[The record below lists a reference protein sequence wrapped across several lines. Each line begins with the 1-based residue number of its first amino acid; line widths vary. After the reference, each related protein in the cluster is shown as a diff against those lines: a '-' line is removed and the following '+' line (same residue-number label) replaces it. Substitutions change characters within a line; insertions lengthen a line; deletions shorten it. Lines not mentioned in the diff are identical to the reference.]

1 MFVSS
6 ADAGLDGS
14 LRMDNEIKLRTK
26 VPRDFESLRST
37 IIERKNAMPK
47 RLAQVAAFALTNP
60 DEIAFGTTASIAA
73 ASDVQPSTLVRLAH
87 HLGYDG
93 FSDLQSIF
101 RERLRDR
108 TMSYEERLITLEQ
121 SAAED
126 DNATI
131 LTGFIAAASQ
141 SINRLAST
149 IQTDAFAKS
158 VEILA
163 AAETIYLI
171 AKRRSYPLTAHMTY
185 AFSKLNIR
193 HQIVASP
200 NGVDPELV
208 QFATPRDAAI
218 AASFSP
224 YAAESLT
231 QSQELA
237 DRGVPVIAITD
248 SAFSPLA
255 ACATH
260 WFEVAEADFAGFRSL
275 SASMALIMAFP
286 VAIAEQRRKANLA
299 IATKSKME

>member
-1 MFVSS
+1 
-6 ADAGLDGS
+6 
-14 LRMDNEIKLRTK
+14 MDNDPQRHAR

-37 IIERKNAMPK
+37 IIERKANMPK
-47 RLAQVAAFALTNP
+47 RLAQVAAFALGNP

-87 HLGYDG
+87 HLGYGG

-108 TMSYEERLITLEQ
+108 TLSYEERLVTLEQ
-121 SAAED
+121 SSGDDED
-126 DNATI
+126 AN
-131 LTGFIAAASQ
+131 LLSGFIAAANQ
-141 SINRLAST
+141 SVNRLAATVQSDT
-149 IQTDAFAKS
+149 FTKA
-158 VEILA
+158 VNILA
-163 AAETIYLI
+163 NAETIYLI

-200 NGVDPELV
+200 NGVDPEMV
-208 QFATPRDAAI
+208 QFATPKDAAI

-224 YAAESLT
+224 YAADSLN

-275 SASMALIMAFP
+275 SASMALTMALP
-286 VAIAEQRRKANLA
+286 VAIAERRRKHQQS
-299 IATKSKME
+299 KPVKGKME

>member
-1 MFVSS
+1 
-6 ADAGLDGS
+6 
-14 LRMDNEIKLRTK
+14 MDSDPQRAR

-37 IIERKNAMPK
+37 IIERKASMPK
-47 RLAQVAAFALTNP
+47 RLAQVAAFALGNP

-87 HLGYDG
+87 HLGYEG

-108 TMSYEERLITLEQ
+108 TLSYEERLVTLEQ
-121 SAAED
+121 SSGDDED
-126 DNATI
+126 AT
-131 LTGFIAAASQ
+131 LLSGFISAASQ
-141 SINRLAST
+141 SVNRLAAT
-149 IQTDAFAKS
+149 VQTDTFIKA
-158 VEILA
+158 VDILA

-200 NGVDPELV
+200 NGVDPEMV

-224 YAAESLT
+224 YAADSLN

-260 WFEVAEADFAGFRSL
+260 WFEVAEADFGGFRSL
-275 SASMALIMAFP
+275 SASMALTMALP
-286 VAIAEQRRKANLA
+286 VAIAERRRKLQHSKPVK
-299 IATKSKME
+299 TKME

>member
-1 MFVSS
+1 
-6 ADAGLDGS
+6 
-14 LRMDNEIKLRTK
+14 MDNDPQRHAR

-37 IIERKNAMPK
+37 IIERKASMPK
-47 RLAQVAAFALTNP
+47 RLAQVAAFALGNP

-73 ASDVQPSTLVRLAH
+73 ASEVQPSTLVRLAH
-87 HLGYDG
+87 HLGYEG

-101 RERLRDR
+101 RERLRER
-108 TMSYEERLITLEQ
+108 TLSYEERLVTLEQ
-121 SAAED
+121 ASGDDED
-126 DNATI
+126 AN
-131 LTGFIAAASQ
+131 LLSGFIAAASQ
-141 SINRLAST
+141 SVNRLAATVQSDT
-149 IQTDAFAKS
+149 FTKAVD
-158 VEILA
+158 ILA

-200 NGVDPELV
+200 NGVDPEMV
-208 QFATPRDAAI
+208 QFATPKDAAI

-224 YAAESLT
+224 YAADSLN

-275 SASMALIMAFP
+275 SASMALTMALP
-286 VAIAEQRRKANLA
+286 VAIAERRRKRQHAKA
-299 IATKSKME
+299 GKAKME

>member
-1 MFVSS
+1 
-6 ADAGLDGS
+6 
-14 LRMDNEIKLRTK
+14 MDNDPKRHAR

-37 IIERKNAMPK
+37 IIERKANMPK
-47 RLAQVAAFALTNP
+47 RLAQVAAFALGNP

-73 ASDVQPSTLVRLAH
+73 ASEVQPSTLVRLAH
-87 HLGYDG
+87 HLGYGG

-108 TMSYEERLITLEQ
+108 TLSYEERLVTLEQ
-121 SAAED
+121 SSGDDED
-126 DNATI
+126 AN
-131 LTGFIAAASQ
+131 LLSGFIAAANQ
-141 SINRLAST
+141 SVNRLAATVQSDT
-149 IQTDAFAKS
+149 FTKA
-158 VEILA
+158 VNILA
-163 AAETIYLI
+163 GAETIYLI

-200 NGVDPELV
+200 NGVDPEMV
-208 QFATPRDAAI
+208 QFATPKDAAI

-224 YAAESLT
+224 YAADSLS

-275 SASMALIMAFP
+275 SASMALTMALP
-286 VAIAEQRRKANLA
+286 VAIAERRRKRQQS
-299 IATKSKME
+299 KPVKGKME

>member
-1 MFVSS
+1 
-6 ADAGLDGS
+6 
-14 LRMDNEIKLRTK
+14 MDNDPQRHAR

-37 IIERKNAMPK
+37 IIERKANMPK
-47 RLAQVAAFALTNP
+47 RLAQVAAFALGNP

-87 HLGYDG
+87 HLGYEG

-108 TMSYEERLITLEQ
+108 TLSYEERLVTLEQ
-121 SAAED
+121 TSGDDED
-126 DNATI
+126 AN
-131 LTGFIAAASQ
+131 LLSGFIAAANQ
-141 SINRLAST
+141 SVNRLAATVQSET
-149 IQTDAFAKS
+149 FTKAVD
-158 VEILA
+158 ILA
-163 AAETIYLI
+163 TAETIYLI
-171 AKRRSYPLTAHMTY
+171 AKRRSYPLTAHMSY

-200 NGVDPELV
+200 NGVDPEMV
-208 QFATPRDAAI
+208 QFASPRDAAI

-224 YAAESLT
+224 YAADSLS

-275 SASMALIMAFP
+275 SASMALTMALP
-286 VAIAEQRRKANLA
+286 VAIAERRRKRQHLKAG
-299 IATKSKME
+299 KEKME

>member
-1 MFVSS
+1 
-6 ADAGLDGS
+6 
-14 LRMDNEIKLRTK
+14 MDNDPQRHAR

-37 IIERKNAMPK
+37 IIERKANMPK
-47 RLAQVAAFALTNP
+47 RLAQVAAFALGNP

-87 HLGYDG
+87 HLGYGG

-108 TMSYEERLITLEQ
+108 TLSYEERLVTLEQ
-121 SAAED
+121 SSGDDED
-126 DNATI
+126 AN
-131 LTGFIAAASQ
+131 LLSGFIAAANQ
-141 SINRLAST
+141 SVNRLAATVQSDT
-149 IQTDAFAKS
+149 FTKA
-158 VEILA
+158 VNILA
-163 AAETIYLI
+163 NAETIYLI

-200 NGVDPELV
+200 NGVDPEMV
-208 QFATPRDAAI
+208 QFATPKDAAI

-224 YAAESLT
+224 YAADSLN

-275 SASMALIMAFP
+275 SASMALTMALP
-286 VAIAEQRRKANLA
+286 VAIAERLSASINSRNL
-299 IATKSKME
+299 

>member
-1 MFVSS
+1 
-6 ADAGLDGS
+6 
-14 LRMDNEIKLRTK
+14 MDNDPKRQAR

-37 IIERKNAMPK
+37 IIERKASMPK
-47 RLAQVAAFALTNP
+47 RLAQVAAFALSNP

-87 HLGYDG
+87 HLGYEG

-108 TMSYEERLITLEQ
+108 TLSYEERLVTLEQ
-121 SAAED
+121 ASGDDED
-126 DNATI
+126 AN
-131 LTGFIAAASQ
+131 LLSGFIAAASQ
-141 SINRLAST
+141 SVNRLAATVQSDT
-149 IQTDAFAKS
+149 FTKAVD
-158 VEILA
+158 ILA

-200 NGVDPELV
+200 NGVDPEMV
-208 QFATPRDAAI
+208 QFATPKDAAI

-224 YAAESLT
+224 YAADSLS

-237 DRGVPVIAITD
+237 DRGVPIIAITD

-275 SASMALIMAFP
+275 SASMALTMVLP
-286 VAIAEQRRKANLA
+286 VAIAERRRKRQHAKA
-299 IATKSKME
+299 GKGKME

>member
-1 MFVSS
+1 M
-6 ADAGLDGS
+6 
-14 LRMDNEIKLRTK
+14 
-26 VPRDFESLRST
+26 PRDFESLRST
-37 IIERKNAMPK
+37 IIERKANMPK
-47 RLAQVAAFALTNP
+47 RLAQVAAFALGNP

-87 HLGYDG
+87 HLGYEG

-108 TMSYEERLITLEQ
+108 TLSYEERLVTLEQ
-121 SAAED
+121 ASGDDED
-126 DNATI
+126 AN
-131 LTGFIAAASQ
+131 LLSGFIAAASQ
-141 SINRLAST
+141 SVNRLAATVQSDT
-149 IQTDAFAKS
+149 FTKAVD
-158 VEILA
+158 ILA

-200 NGVDPELV
+200 NGVDPEMV
-208 QFATPRDAAI
+208 QFATPKDAAI

-224 YAAESLT
+224 YAADSLS

-237 DRGVPVIAITD
+237 DRGVPIIAITD

-275 SASMALIMAFP
+275 SASMALTMALP
-286 VAIAEQRRKANLA
+286 VAIAERRRKRQHAKA
-299 IATKSKME
+299 GKAKME

>member
-1 MFVSS
+1 MTDDVR
-6 ADAGLDGS
+6 LV
-14 LRMDNEIKLRTK
+14 TK

-37 IIERKNAMPK
+37 IIERKAAMPK
-47 RLAQVAAFALTNP
+47 RLAQVAVFALNNP

-73 ASDVQPSTLVRLAH
+73 ASEVQPSTLVRLAR
-87 HLGYDG
+87 HLGYEG

-108 TMSYEERLITLEQ
+108 TLSYEERLISLEET
-121 SAAED
+121 SSD
-126 DNATI
+126 DENANI
-131 LTGFIAAASQ
+131 LSGFMSAASQ
-141 SINRLAST
+141 SINRLAAT
-149 IQTDAFAKS
+149 IQTDTFARA

-231 QSQELA
+231 QSQILA

-255 ACATH
+255 ASATH

-286 VAIAEQRRKANLA
+286 VAIAEQRRKWAA
-299 IATKSKME
+299 AKSGKSKME

>member
-1 MFVSS
+1 
-6 ADAGLDGS
+6 
-14 LRMDNEIKLRTK
+14 MDSDSKTTAR
-26 VPRDFESLRST
+26 VPRDFESLRSI
-37 IIERKNAMPK
+37 IIERKATMPK
-47 RLAQVAAFALTNP
+47 RLAQVAAFALGNP

-87 HLGYDG
+87 HLGYGG

-108 TMSYEERLITLEQ
+108 TLTYEERLVTLERA
-121 SAAED
+121 SGED
-126 DNATI
+126 EDAS
-131 LTGFIAAASQ
+131 LLSGFISAASQ
-141 SINRLAST
+141 SVNRLAAT
-149 IQTDAFAKS
+149 VQTDTFTKA
-158 VEILA
+158 VDILA

-200 NGVDPELV
+200 NGVDPEMV
-208 QFATPRDAAI
+208 QFATQNDAAI

-224 YAAESLT
+224 YAADSL
-231 QSQELA
+231 SQAEALA
-237 DRGVPVIAITD
+237 DRGVPVVAITD

-255 ACATH
+255 ARATC

-275 SASMALIMAFP
+275 SASMALTMALP
-286 VAIAEQRRKANLA
+286 VAIAERRRKR
-299 IATKSKME
+299 THPKSVK

>member
-1 MFVSS
+1 
-6 ADAGLDGS
+6 
-14 LRMDNEIKLRTK
+14 MDSDPQRAR

-37 IIERKNAMPK
+37 IIERKANMPK
-47 RLAQVAAFALTNP
+47 RLAQVAAFALGNP

-73 ASDVQPSTLVRLAH
+73 ASEVQPSTLVRLAH
-87 HLGYDG
+87 HLGYEG

-108 TMSYEERLITLEQ
+108 TLSYEERLVTLEQ
-121 SAAED
+121 SGGDDED
-126 DNATI
+126 ATL
-131 LTGFIAAASQ
+131 LTGFISAASQ
-141 SINRLAST
+141 SVNRLAAT
-149 IQTDAFAKS
+149 VQTDTFAKA
-158 VEILA
+158 VDILA

-200 NGVDPELV
+200 NGVDPEMV

-224 YAAESLT
+224 YAADSLI

-260 WFEVAEADFAGFRSL
+260 WFEIAEADFAGFRSL
-275 SASMALIMAFP
+275 SASMALTMALP
-286 VAIAEQRRKANLA
+286 VAIAERRRKLQHAKPVK
-299 IATKSKME
+299 TKME

>member
-1 MFVSS
+1 
-6 ADAGLDGS
+6 
-14 LRMDNEIKLRTK
+14 MDNDPQRHARA
-26 VPRDFESLRST
+26 PRDFESLRST
-37 IIERKNAMPK
+37 IIERKASMPK
-47 RLAQVAAFALTNP
+47 RLAQVAAFALGNP

-87 HLGYDG
+87 HLGYEG

-108 TMSYEERLITLEQ
+108 TLSYEERLVTLEQ
-121 SAAED
+121 SSGDDED
-126 DNATI
+126 AN
-131 LTGFIAAASQ
+131 LLSGFIAAANQ
-141 SINRLAST
+141 SVNRLAATVQSET
-149 IQTDAFAKS
+149 FTKAVD
-158 VEILA
+158 VLA

-200 NGVDPELV
+200 NGVDPEMV
-208 QFATPRDAAI
+208 QFATHRDAAI

-224 YAAESLT
+224 YAADSLS

-275 SASMALIMAFP
+275 SASMALTMALP
-286 VAIAEQRRKANLA
+286 VAIAERRRKHQHPKAGKA
-299 IATKSKME
+299 KME

>member
-1 MFVSS
+1 
-6 ADAGLDGS
+6 
-14 LRMDNEIKLRTK
+14 MDNDPQRAR

-37 IIERKNAMPK
+37 IIERKANMPK
-47 RLAQVAAFALTNP
+47 RLAQVAAFALGNP

-87 HLGYDG
+87 HLGYEG

-108 TMSYEERLITLEQ
+108 TLSYEERLVTLEQ
-121 SAAED
+121 SGGDDED
-126 DNATI
+126 ATL
-131 LTGFIAAASQ
+131 LTGFISAASQ
-141 SINRLAST
+141 SVNRLAAT
-149 IQTDAFAKS
+149 VQTDTFAKA
-158 VEILA
+158 VDILA

-200 NGVDPELV
+200 NGVDPEMV

-224 YAAESLT
+224 YAADSLI

-237 DRGVPVIAITD
+237 DRGVPVVAITD

-275 SASMALIMAFP
+275 SASMALTMALP
-286 VAIAEQRRKANLA
+286 VAIAERRRKLQHSKPVK
-299 IATKSKME
+299 TKME

>member
-1 MFVSS
+1 
-6 ADAGLDGS
+6 
-14 LRMDNEIKLRTK
+14 MDNDPQRHAR

-37 IIERKNAMPK
+37 IIERKASMPK
-47 RLAQVAAFALTNP
+47 RLAQVAAFALGNP

-87 HLGYDG
+87 HLGYGG

-108 TMSYEERLITLEQ
+108 TLSYEERLVTLEQ
-121 SAAED
+121 SGGDDED
-126 DNATI
+126 AN
-131 LTGFIAAASQ
+131 LLSGFIAAANQ
-141 SINRLAST
+141 SVNRLAATVQSDT
-149 IQTDAFAKS
+149 FTKA
-158 VEILA
+158 VNILA
-163 AAETIYLI
+163 SAETIYLI

-200 NGVDPELV
+200 NGVDPEMV
-208 QFATPRDAAI
+208 QFASPKDAAI

-224 YAAESLT
+224 YAADSLS

-275 SASMALIMAFP
+275 SASMALTMALP
-286 VAIAEQRRKANLA
+286 VAIAERRRKGQQSKP
-299 IATKSKME
+299 TKGKME

>member
-1 MFVSS
+1 MSDDVRV
-6 ADAGLDGS
+6 AV
-14 LRMDNEIKLRTK
+14 K

-37 IIERKNAMPK
+37 IIERKAAMPK
-47 RLAQVAAFALTNP
+47 RLAQVAIFALNNP

-73 ASDVQPSTLVRLAH
+73 ASDVQPSTLVRLAR

-108 TMSYEERLITLEQ
+108 TLSYEERLISLEETSVDDENAAILSGFI
-121 SAAED
+121 SAA
-126 DNATI
+126 T
-131 LTGFIAAASQ
+131 Q
-141 SINRLAST
+141 SINRLAAT
-149 IQTDAFAKS
+149 IQTDTFAKS

-208 QFATPRDAAI
+208 QFATPRDAAF

-224 YAAESLT
+224 YAADSLA
-231 QSQELA
+231 QSQALA

-260 WFEVAEADFAGFRSL
+260 WFEVAESDFAGFRSL

-286 VAIAEQRRKANLA
+286 VAIAEQRRKWAVA
-299 IATKSKME
+299 KSQKPKME

>member
-1 MFVSS
+1 
-6 ADAGLDGS
+6 
-14 LRMDNEIKLRTK
+14 MDNDPQRHAR

-37 IIERKNAMPK
+37 IIERKASMPK
-47 RLAQVAAFALTNP
+47 RLAQVAAFALGNP

-73 ASDVQPSTLVRLAH
+73 ASEVQPSTLVRLAH
-87 HLGYDG
+87 HLGYEG

-101 RERLRDR
+101 RERLRER
-108 TMSYEERLITLEQ
+108 TLSYEERLVTLEQ
-121 SAAED
+121 ASGDDED
-126 DNATI
+126 AN
-131 LTGFIAAASQ
+131 LLSGFIAAASQ
-141 SINRLAST
+141 SVNRLAATVQSDT
-149 IQTDAFAKS
+149 FTKAVD
-158 VEILA
+158 ILA

-200 NGVDPELV
+200 NGVDPEMV
-208 QFATPRDAAI
+208 QFATPKDAAI

-224 YAAESLT
+224 YAADSLN

-237 DRGVPVIAITD
+237 DRGVPVIAITN

-275 SASMALIMAFP
+275 SASMALTMALP
-286 VAIAEQRRKANLA
+286 VAIAERRRKRQHAKA
-299 IATKSKME
+299 GKAKME

>member
-1 MFVSS
+1 
-6 ADAGLDGS
+6 
-14 LRMDNEIKLRTK
+14 MDSDPQRAR

-37 IIERKNAMPK
+37 IIERKANMPK
-47 RLAQVAAFALTNP
+47 RLAQVAAFALGNP

-73 ASDVQPSTLVRLAH
+73 ASEVQPSTLVRLAH
-87 HLGYDG
+87 HLGYEG

-108 TMSYEERLITLEQ
+108 TLSYEERLVTLEQ
-121 SAAED
+121 SGGDDED
-126 DNATI
+126 ATL
-131 LTGFIAAASQ
+131 LTGFISAASQ
-141 SINRLAST
+141 SVNRLAAT
-149 IQTDAFAKS
+149 VQTDTFAKA
-158 VEILA
+158 VDILA

-200 NGVDPELV
+200 NGVDPEMV

-224 YAAESLT
+224 YAADSLI

-260 WFEVAEADFAGFRSL
+260 WFEIAEADFAGFRSL
-275 SASMALIMAFP
+275 SASMALTMALP
-286 VAIAEQRRKANLA
+286 VAIAERRRKRQHAKA
-299 IATKSKME
+299 GKAKME

>member
-1 MFVSS
+1 MFI
-6 ADAGLDGS
+6 S
-14 LRMDNEIKLRTK
+14 LTDEIREGPAMDNEVKAQPK

-47 RLAQVAAFALTNP
+47 RLAQVAAFALSNP

-87 HLGYDG
+87 HLGYEG

-108 TMSYEERLITLEQ
+108 TLSYEERLISLEE
-121 SAAED
+121 AGGED
-126 DNATI
+126 EDAN
-131 LTGFIAAASQ
+131 LLSGFITAASQ
-141 SINRLAST
+141 SINRLAAT
-149 IQTDAFAKS
+149 VETDTFARA
-158 VEILA
+158 VDILA

-208 QFATPRDAAI
+208 QFATPKDAAI

-224 YAAESLT
+224 YAADSLV

-237 DRGVPVIAITD
+237 NRGVPVIAITD

-260 WFEVAEADFAGFRSL
+260 WFEIAEADFAGFRSL
-275 SASMALIMAFP
+275 SASMALTMALP
-286 VAIAEQRRKANLA
+286 VAIAERRRKRSG
-299 IATKSKME
+299 TKLTARKME

>member
-1 MFVSS
+1 
-6 ADAGLDGS
+6 
-14 LRMDNEIKLRTK
+14 MDNDPQRHAR

-37 IIERKNAMPK
+37 IIERKANMPK
-47 RLAQVAAFALTNP
+47 RLAQVAAFALGNP

-87 HLGYDG
+87 HLGYGG

-108 TMSYEERLITLEQ
+108 TLSYEERLVTLEQ
-121 SAAED
+121 SSGDDED
-126 DNATI
+126 AN
-131 LTGFIAAASQ
+131 LLSGFIAAANQ
-141 SINRLAST
+141 SVNRLAATVQSDT
-149 IQTDAFAKS
+149 FTKA
-158 VEILA
+158 VNILA
-163 AAETIYLI
+163 GAETIYLI

-200 NGVDPELV
+200 NGVDPEMV
-208 QFATPRDAAI
+208 QFATPKDAAI

-224 YAAESLT
+224 YAADSLN

-275 SASMALIMAFP
+275 SASMALTMALP
-286 VAIAEQRRKANLA
+286 VAIAERRRKHQQS
-299 IATKSKME
+299 KPVKGKME